1 MYKILALNCLISA
14 YALSVQYLGDINY
27 RDYQDTITGI
37 LMSVC
42 LCISRANAKGRFI
55 QTRLLFP
62 LFAHY
67 LSHPVEK
74 LSCER
79 PLGNIFNFYVPHSIS
94 LQFAIHIVSVVYI
107 ANLSK
112 ANEECVP
119 FIVICQI
126 ANRMSVSRR
135 GLIDLEAKFE
145 PNLLNCNLFD
155 WLVATGLRFRTQFPG
170 MLST

>member
-1 MYKILALNCLISA
+1 MYKILVLNCLISA
-14 YALSVQYLGDINY
+14 YALSVQYLDGIEY
-27 RDYQDTITGI
+27 GDYQVTITGI

-42 LCISRANAKGRFI
+42 LCISRANAEGRFI

-67 LSHPVEK
+67 LFQLVEIV
-74 LSCER
+74 LR
-79 PLGNIFNFYVPHSIS
+79 TSITEY
-94 LQFAIHIVSVVYI
+94 LQFLCLPYI
-107 ANLSK
+107 TNLSK

-119 FIVICQI
+119 LIVICQI

-170 MLST
+170 KPST